1 MKGLIRELQDR
12 GVLRVA
18 GLYIALTWLL
28 LQVADV
34 VLPAFDL
41 PDIVLRYA
49 LYIVLGGLPAVVL
62 LAWFYE
68 ITPEGIVTEQEVRD
82 HGRSRSGN

>member
-1 MKGLIRELQDR
+1 
-12 GVLRVA
+12 V
-18 GLYIALTWLL
+18 
-28 LQVADV
+28 
-34 VLPAFDL
+34 
-41 PDIVLRYA
+41 PDSVLRYA

-82 HGRSRSGN
+82 HGRSRSGNQALTGVTISALALGISL